1 MIESTQYKA
10 PKSSLASGMRD
21 VQNTIVDS
29 GYRFGKQIYR
39 IFFHNP
45 LNVSTPTVPDLD
57 TNSNGLSVD
66 VAGTTVSAAF
76 NTDTD
81 TTIGDFVT
89 ALIANANIQTA
100 SVKNYEITI
109 EINENSN
116 VLVKDPLVTGAN
128 KNTTAAI
135 NLEQDLRIVPA
146 IVTIDAEPEAL
157 RVDNNGANLSYFG
170 YADLGTADT
179 DPLWRIKRV
188 TVSSNITKVE
198 YADGNRDF
206 DNVWDDRGSLT
217 YA

>member
-116 VLVKDPLVTGAN
+116 VLVKEPLVTGAN

-135 NLEQDLRIVPA
+135 SLEQDLRIIPA
-146 IVTIDAEPEAL
+146 IVTINAEPEAL
-157 RVDNNGANLSYFG
+157 RIDDNGAGLVYTG

-179 DPLWRIKRV
+179 DPLWRIKRIQTTGDN
-188 TVSSNITKVE
+188 TVIT
-198 YADGNRDF
+198 YADGDRNF
-206 DNVWDDRGSLT
+206 DNVWDDRDSLT